1 MYSILVAE
9 DNKEISKIV
18 IKYLESEGYEVK
30 LAENGLEALEW
41 FNSKTFHLLL
51 LDIMMPGLDGFQV
64 LEEVRKIS
72 NVPIILLTAKNEE
85 VDRLKGFDIGADDYV
100 VKPFSPRELM
110 HRVKVLLKRVYNET
124 TDIVNFDK
132 LELHLN
138 SMKLFKEKEEISL
151 TTAEFLLLKTFIC
164 SQGRVLTRDQ
174 LIELSFGDDY
184 EGYDRNIDSYIK
196 RLRQKIE
203 DNPKKPNYI
212 HTKYGIGY
220 IFGGDKL

>member
-9 DNKEISKIV
+9 DNKDISKIV
-18 IKYLESEGYEVK
+18 IKYLESEGYETK

-41 FNSKTFHLLL
+41 FNSKEFHLVL

-64 LEEVRKIS
+64 LEEIRKIS

-110 HRVKVLLKRVYNET
+110 HRVKVLLKRVYNDV
-124 TDIVNFDK
+124 TDTVVYDK
-132 LELHLN
+132 LELHLK
-138 SMKLFKEKEEISL
+138 SMKLFKDKQEIIL
-151 TTAEFLLLKTFIC
+151 TTAEFLLLKTFIR
-164 SQGRVLTRDQ
+164 SQGHVLTRDQ

-212 HTKYGIGY
+212 QTKYGSGY
-220 IFGGDKL
+220 ILGGDKL

>member
-132 LELHLN
+132 LALHLN